1 MKNANSKLQSF
12 LEKWGKK
19 YPSIT
24 NSFAES
30 TTDYYFTYIH
40 FACEV
45 RRMIY
50 TTNQIESLN
59 KKLRKATKNKQ
70 SFENPERLLDFLFVI
85 IKDFEEDSW
94 LKHPV
99 SAFSIWPY

>member
-1 MKNANSKLQSF
+1 V
-12 LEKWGKK
+12 G
-19 YPSIT
+19 
-24 NSFAES
+24 
-30 TTDYYFTYIH
+30 YYDFP
-40 FACEV
+40 CEV

-70 SFENPERLLDFLFVI
+70 SFENPERLLDLLFVI

-99 SAFSIWPY
+99 SAFSIWPS

>member
-1 MKNANSKLQSF
+1 MESF
-12 LEKWGKK
+12 LEKWRKI
-19 YPSIT
+19 YPVLR
-24 NSFAES
+24 NVFADS
-30 TTDYYFTYIH
+30 ATDYYFTYIK
-40 FACEV
+40 FPCEV

-59 KKLRKATKNKQ
+59 EKLQKATKNKQ

-94 LKHPV
+94 MKHPV
-99 SAFSIWPY
+99 SAFSIWPS